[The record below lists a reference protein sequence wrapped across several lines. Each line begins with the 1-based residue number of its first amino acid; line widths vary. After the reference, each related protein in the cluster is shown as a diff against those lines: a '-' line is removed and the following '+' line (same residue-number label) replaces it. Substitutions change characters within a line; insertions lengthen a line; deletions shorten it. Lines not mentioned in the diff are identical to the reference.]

1 MPTDILR
8 GSGSTSLPDMAT
20 STATSQPTPTKTA
33 SVVSTAASAKTKP
46 PSLTAAAAA
55 EVEAARVDPLRLYT
69 SLLDRRYLEQLRPMM
84 SDRLG
89 LNEAAEP
96 QAKKSARGGGSSRHS
111 SKQHSE
117 KASPQ
122 AELHRASLKEALMCL
137 EQFMRS
143 GGAESSA
150 SVPFS
155 FEEYID
161 GLEQEQA
168 VRRQLAAVL
177 NAGSLKKHS
186 DAEATASSP
195 LSFAQVQHTPSKPPR
210 DASRK
215 GSRQPTGSALRKST
229 RLQRATPTTSASK
242 RSASARSSAQKK
254 PTTSSVLSRK
264 RKQASTVSTP
274 KAGAR
279 TTRSG
284 RSIDPAKPVRSKPC
298 GACSVSVFAQL
309 LCSSRIAPCAVVLGF
324 ENADNCEGEDARTD
338 PSDATSS
345 VSLLDIWQTALGLDD
360 DAFGLLRARIAQS
373 CQDYQARAQPKKN
386 NAPGPRQF
394 DVAVERVDCRYDV
407 TIVPR
412 ARDEEVLHAASKQRD
427 TLD

>member
-284 RSIDPAKPVRSKPC
+284 RSIDPAKPVRS
-298 GACSVSVFAQL
+298 
-309 LCSSRIAPCAVVLGF
+309 F